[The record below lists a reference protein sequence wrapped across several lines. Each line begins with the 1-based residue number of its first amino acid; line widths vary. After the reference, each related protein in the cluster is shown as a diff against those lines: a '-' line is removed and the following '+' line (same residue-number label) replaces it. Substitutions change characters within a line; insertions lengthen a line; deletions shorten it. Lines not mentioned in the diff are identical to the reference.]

1 LRVLLD
7 THAFLWWASA
17 RGARLSDRARDL
29 LSDGATDAAFSIASA
44 WEIAI
49 KVGGGRMVLP
59 DEPERYVP
67 DRLRHHG
74 FELMPIALTHAIR
87 AGALPPLHR
96 DPFDR
101 MLIAQAQIEGL
112 PILTADPAIS
122 RYDVET
128 IW

>member
-7 THAFLWWASA
+7 THAFLWWASE
-17 RGARLSDRARDL
+17 RGARLSDHAREL
-29 LSDGATDAAFSIASA
+29 LSDGATDAAFSIASV

-49 KVGGGRMVLP
+49 KVGAGRMALP
-59 DEPERYVP
+59 DDVERYVP

-74 FELMPIALTHAIR
+74 FALMSIEPAHAYR
-87 AGALPPLHR
+87 AGALPTIHR

>member
-7 THAFLWWASA
+7 THAFLWWVSE

-29 LSDGATDAAFSIASA
+29 LVEGDTEVAFSVASV

-49 KVGGGRMVLP
+49 KVGAGRLDLP
-59 DEPERYVP
+59 DTVERYLP
-67 DRLRHHG
+67 DRLRHHA
-74 FELMPIALTHAIR
+74 FDLLTIELPHAFR
-87 AGALPPLHR
+87 AAALPRIHG

-101 MLIAQAQIEGL
+101 MLVAQAQIEAL

>member
-1 LRVLLD
+1 MRILLD
-7 THAFLWWASA
+7 THAFLWWASE

-29 LSDGATDAAFSIASA
+29 LSDGATDVALSIASV

-49 KVGGGRMVLP
+49 KVGGGRLVLP
-59 DEPERYVP
+59 DAVERYVP

-74 FELMPIALTHAIR
+74 FELMSIELAHALR
-87 AGALPPLHR
+87 AGVLPHIHG

-101 MLIAQAQIEGL
+101 MLIAQAQIEGI
-112 PILTADPAIS
+112 PIITADPAIG

>member
-1 LRVLLD
+1 MRVLLD
-7 THAFLWWASA
+7 THAFLWWVTE

-29 LSDGATDAAFSIASA
+29 LSEGETDVAFSVASV

-49 KVGGGRMVLP
+49 KAGAGRMDLP
-59 DEPERYVP
+59 DAVEHYIP
-67 DRLRHHG
+67 DRLHHHA
-74 FELMPIALTHAIR
+74 FELLSIELTHVFR
-87 AGALPPLHR
+87 AGALPRIHG

-101 MLIAQAQIEGL
+101 MLVAQAQIEGL

>member
-1 LRVLLD
+1 LRILLD
-7 THAFLWWASA
+7 THAFLWWASEH
-17 RGARLSDRARDL
+17 GARLSERAREVL
-29 LSDGATDAAFSIASA
+29 TDGATSVAFSMASV

-49 KVGGGRMVLP
+49 KAGGGRMILP
-59 DEPERYVP
+59 DAAERYVP
-67 DRLRHHG
+67 DRIRHHG
-74 FELMPIALTHAIR
+74 FELLAIELSHTFR
-87 AGALPPLHR
+87 AGALPIIHR

-101 MLIAQAQIEGL
+101 ILIAQAQIEGI

>member
-1 LRVLLD
+1 LRVLID
-7 THAFLWWASA
+7 THVFLWWSSD
-17 RGARLSDRARDL
+17 RGALVSEPARVL
-29 LSDGATDAAFSIASA
+29 LSDGATDVSFSMASA

-59 DEPERYVP
+59 ETVERYVP

-74 FELMPIALTHAIR
+74 FDLMSIELPHVFR
-87 AGALPPLHR
+87 AGKLPQIHG

-101 MLIAQAQIEGL
+101 LLVAQAQVEGL
-112 PILTADPAIS
+112 AILTADPVIS

>member
-1 LRVLLD
+1 VRILLD
-7 THAFLWWASA
+7 THAFLWWASE
-17 RGARLSDRARDL
+17 RGARLSDRGRDL
-29 LSDGATDAAFSIASA
+29 LGDGTNEVALSLASV

-49 KVGGGRMVLP
+49 KVGVGRMDLP
-59 DEPERYVP
+59 DAVERYIP
-67 DRLRHHG
+67 ERLRHDG
-74 FELMPIALTHAIR
+74 FELIPIELRHAFR
-87 AGALPPLHR
+87 AGTLPRIHG

-101 MLIAQAQIEGL
+101 MLVAQAQVEGI

>member
-1 LRVLLD
+1 LRVLID
-7 THAFLWWASA
+7 THVFLWWASE
-17 RGARLSDRARDL
+17 RGARVSDRAREL
-29 LSDGATDAAFSIASA
+29 LGDGATDVSFSMASA
-44 WEIAI
+44 WEISI

-59 DEPERYVP
+59 EPVGRYLP
-67 DRLRHHG
+67 ARLRHHG
-74 FELMPIALTHAIR
+74 FDLLSIDLPHAVR
-87 AGALPPLHR
+87 AGELPRLHG

-101 MLIAQAQIEGL
+101 MLVAQAQVEGL

>member
-1 LRVLLD
+1 MLLD
-7 THAFLWWASA
+7 THTFLWWVSE
-17 RGARLSDRARDL
+17 RGTRLSDRVRDL
-29 LSDGATDAAFSIASA
+29 LSDGANEGALSIASI
-44 WEIAI
+44 WELAI
-49 KVGGGRMVLP
+49 KASAGRVDLP
-59 DEPERYVP
+59 DIAERYVP
-67 DRLRHHG
+67 DRMRHHG
-74 FELMPIALTHAIR
+74 FELLAIALPHAFR
-87 AGALPPLHR
+87 AGALPRIHG

>member
-1 LRVLLD
+1 LRILLD
-7 THAFLWWASA
+7 THAFLWWASE
-17 RGARLSDRARDL
+17 RGVRLSERAREL
-29 LSDGATDAAFSIASA
+29 LSDGATDAAFSIASV

-49 KVGGGRMVLP
+49 KAGAGRMVLP
-59 DEPERYVP
+59 DLVERYVP
-67 DRLRHHG
+67 DRLRYHG
-74 FELMPIALTHAIR
+74 FQLMSIELSHVFR
-87 AGALPPLHR
+87 AGALPIIHR

>member
-1 LRVLLD
+1 MRVLLD

-17 RGARLSDRARDL
+17 RGARLSERAREL
-29 LSDGATDAAFSIASA
+29 LSDGATDASLSIASV

-49 KVGGGRMVLP
+49 KVGAGRMVLP
-59 DEPERYVP
+59 DAPERYVP
-67 DRLRHHG
+67 DRLRRYG
-74 FELMPIALTHAIR
+74 FDLIPFEVSHAIR
-87 AGALPPLHR
+87 AGALPPVHR

-101 MLIAQAQIEGL
+101 MLVAQAQIEDL

>member
-1 LRVLLD
+1 LRILLD
-7 THAFLWWASA
+7 THAFLWWASE
-17 RGARLSDRARDL
+17 RGARLSERAREVL
-29 LSDGATDAAFSIASA
+29 TDGATEVAFSIASV

-49 KVGGGRMVLP
+49 KAGGGRIVLP
-59 DEPERYVP
+59 DAAERYVP

-74 FELMPIALTHAIR
+74 FDILAIELSHTFR
-87 AGALPPLHR
+87 AGALPPHHG

>member
-1 LRVLLD
+1 VRVLLD

-17 RGARLSDRARDL
+17 HGARLSDRAREL
-29 LSDGATDAAFSIASA
+29 LSDGAIDASFSIASV

-59 DEPERYVP
+59 DAPERYVP

-74 FELMPIALTHAIR
+74 FALMPIELSHAVR
-87 AGALPPLHR
+87 AGTLPPLHR

-101 MLIAQAQIEGL
+101 MLIAQAQVEGL
-112 PILTADPAIS
+112 PILTANPAIS

>member
-1 LRVLLD
+1 MRILLD
-7 THAFLWWASA
+7 THAFLWWVSQ

-29 LSDGATDAAFSIASA
+29 LSDGTTDVAFSIASV

-49 KVGGGRMVLP
+49 KVAGGRMVLP
-59 DEPERYVP
+59 DVVERYIP

-74 FELMPIALTHAIR
+74 FELLSIELPHVFR
-87 AGALPPLHR
+87 AGALPRLHG

-101 MLIAQAQIEGL
+101 MLVAQAQIEGL
-112 PILTADPAIS
+112 PILTTDPAIS

>member
-1 LRVLLD
+1 MRVLLD
-7 THAFLWWASA
+7 THAFLWWVSE

-29 LSDGATDAAFSIASA
+29 LIEGDTEVVFSVASV
-44 WEIAI
+44 WEMAI
-49 KVGGGRMVLP
+49 KAGAGRMDLP
-59 DEPERYVP
+59 DVVERYVP
-67 DRLRHHG
+67 DRMRHHG
-74 FELMPIALTHAIR
+74 FELLSIELRHAFR
-87 AGALPPLHR
+87 AGALPRIHG

-101 MLIAQAQIEGL
+101 MLVAQAQVEGL

>member
-1 LRVLLD
+1 MKVLLD

-17 RGARLSDRARDL
+17 RGAQLSDRAREL
-29 LSDGATDAAFSIASA
+29 LSDGATDAAVSIGSV

-49 KVGGGRMVLP
+49 KVGQGRMVLP
-59 DEPERYVP
+59 DVVERYVP

-74 FELMPIALTHAIR
+74 FELMPIDPSHAFR
-87 AGALPPLHR
+87 AGALPLLHR

-112 PILTADPAIS
+112 PIVTADPAIS